1 MNWNDIFN
9 YDNGVLYWKIKP
21 CKNLPVGFRAG
32 SINKTGYRYIS
43 YGGRKYKVSH
53 VVWLLH
59 NPDELIKT
67 GEQIDHIN
75 HNRADDRIE
84 NLRKTTNKG
93 NSRNRS
99 LSTSNT
105 SGATGVYWRQDV
117 CKWRATIKVDGVEMN
132 LGFFTYFEAATKAR
146 ADAEVEY
153 GFHENHGK

>member
-1 MNWNDIFN
+1 MLNILKSESRNSRPRTPD
-9 YDNGVLYWKIKP
+9 YGS
-21 CKNLPVGFRAG
+21 NLIAPIHR
-32 SINKTGYRYIS
+32 
-43 YGGRKYKVSH
+43 YKVSH

-59 NPDELIKT
+59 NPNELIKT

-75 HNRADDRIE
+75 HNMADDRIE

-99 LSTSNT
+99 LGSSNK

-117 CKWRATIKVDGVEMN
+117 YKWRATIKVDGVEMS
-132 LGFFTYFEAATKAR
+132 LGFFTDFEAATKAR
-146 ADAEVEY
+146 AAAEVEY

>member
-1 MNWNDIFN
+1 MKWSDIFN

-43 YGGRKYKVSH
+43 YGDRKHKVSH

-75 HNRADDRIE
+75 HNRVDDRIE

-99 LSTSNT
+99 LRVSNK

-117 CKWRATIKVDGVEMN
+117 SKWRATIKVDGVEMS
-132 LGFFTYFEAATKAR
+132 LGFFTDFEAAAKAR
-146 ADAEVEY
+146 AAAEVEY